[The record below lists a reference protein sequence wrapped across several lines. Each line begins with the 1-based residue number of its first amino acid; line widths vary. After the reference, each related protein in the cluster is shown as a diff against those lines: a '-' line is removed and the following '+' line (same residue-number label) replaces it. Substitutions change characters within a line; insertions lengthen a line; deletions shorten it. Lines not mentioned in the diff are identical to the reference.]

1 MTSTADNSAE
11 GDKTLNGRQPPREF
25 RAGPTS
31 DPTHAVSDF
40 LRLAAAV
47 ESSNDAI
54 ITKDLDG
61 TIEAWNPAAERLYG
75 YTQAEAVGRPIAML
89 VPPEVRDEFDQ
100 IMERIRRGERI
111 SALETVR
118 LRKDG
123 SRVQVVL
130 TLSPIRAPGGGLIG
144 TSVIAR
150 DMSERNRMDAEVLKG
165 RARLRAILETAVD
178 AIISIDG
185 LGIIQT
191 INPATERIFG
201 YTSAELIG
209 QNVKMLMPSPYHEEH
224 DGYLARYHQTSE
236 KRIIGTGREVQARR
250 KDGTVFAIDLAVSEV
265 EPGVL
270 FTGIIREV
278 SERKMMEK
286 ALRESDR
293 MAAMGN
299 MAGGIGHDLR
309 NLLNGLNMAACL
321 LDTCPLPPDGVEA
334 VRSLRSTTGYLA
346 DLSHGLQYAAM
357 DALNPGASQTTRLV
371 DWWPAAA
378 SLLKAASRP
387 GIAIQ
392 ASIPPELPAVRI
404 APHQLTQVVFNLASN
419 SYHALEESPPT
430 GRGVIW
436 VRAAP
441 RPNGNG
447 VRIQVADN
455 GKGMPPEVLARA
467 FEPLFTTRSGRGT
480 GLGLALIKRLV
491 TEVGGEVSIE
501 STPGAGTTVTV
512 DLCAAQP
519 VAEPSEVAPRNPGVV
534 ISIGDTR
541 TAALLRLLL
550 ERSGTPA
557 RPDTDL
563 SRAHIWVVDPAAD
576 VNEVKRWQ
584 ADRPHRRLVLFG
596 RPDPNSA
603 PVWEALQ
610 PLQIDDPDD
619 LEGLR
624 TTIERAV
631 AGAVY

>member
-1 MTSTADNSAE
+1 
-11 GDKTLNGRQPPREF
+11 
-25 RAGPTS
+25 
-31 DPTHAVSDF
+31 
-40 LRLAAAV
+40 
-47 ESSNDAI
+47 
-54 ITKDLDG
+54 
-61 TIEAWNPAAERLYG
+61 
-75 YTQAEAVGRPIAML
+75 ML

-100 IMERIRRGERI
+100 IMERVRCGERI
-111 SALETVR
+111 STLETMR

-123 SRVQVVL
+123 SRVPVAL
-130 TLSPIRAPGGGLIG
+130 TLSPIRGAGGGLIG

-150 DMSERNRMDAEVLKG
+150 DRSERKRMDAEVSKG
-165 RARLRAILETAVD
+165 RARLRAILDTAVD

-185 LGIIQT
+185 HGIIQT

-209 QNVKMLMPSPYHEEH
+209 QNVKMLMPPPYHEEH
-224 DGYLARYHQTSE
+224 DGYLARYQQTGE
-236 KRIIGTGREVQARR
+236 KRIIGIGREVQARR

-265 EPGVL
+265 EAGAL

-286 ALRESDR
+286 ALRESER
-293 MAAMGN
+293 MAAIGS
-299 MAGGIGHDLR
+299 MARGIGHDLG

-334 VRSLRSTTGYLA
+334 VRSLRATTGYLA

-392 ASIPPELPAVRI
+392 FSIPPELPAVRI
-404 APHQLTQVVFNLASN
+404 APHQLTQIVSNLASN
-419 SYHALEESPPT
+419 ACHALDEKSPPT
-430 GRGVIW
+430 GGGVIQ
-436 VRAAP
+436 VQAMSG
-441 RPNGNG
+441 PNGNG
-447 VRIQVADN
+447 VRIRVADN
-455 GKGMPPEVLARA
+455 GKGMSREVLARA
-467 FEPLFTTRSGRGT
+467 FEPLFTTRPGRGGT

-512 DLCAAQP
+512 DLCAAQA
-519 VAEPSEVAPRNPGVV
+519 VAEPCEAAAREPGVA
-534 ISIGDTR
+534 ISISDTR
-541 TAALLRLLL
+541 AAALLRLLL
-550 ERSGTPA
+550 ERSGMPV
-557 RPDTDL
+557 RPDNDPCLANT
-563 SRAHIWVVDPAAD
+563 WVVDPAAD
-576 VNEVKRWQ
+576 ANEVKRWQ

-596 RPDPNSA
+596 RPDPSSA

-610 PLQIDDPDD
+610 PLRIDNPDD
-619 LEGLR
+619 LEALR
-624 TTIERAV
+624 ATIGRL
-631 AGAVY
+631 G